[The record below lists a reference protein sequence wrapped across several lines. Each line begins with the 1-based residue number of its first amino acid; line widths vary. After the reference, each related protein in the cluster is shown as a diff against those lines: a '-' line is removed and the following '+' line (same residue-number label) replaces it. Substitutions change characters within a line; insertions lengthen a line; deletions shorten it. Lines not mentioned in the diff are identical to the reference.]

1 MPRTKKS
8 HRRDPSPSHSHSSDS
23 SHTASANDMALSGIA
38 TSAWFPFFILAFASL
53 GSFFT
58 VVAWTFPFVQAG
70 DYRFVPLLLAG
81 IGGMILSPM
90 IGLLLSNMVL
100 EATDCVGRWLLHP
113 LPPTQEKED
122 AGVARGLVLVLV
134 VLLGVVAYLVVVVR
148 NLGAETATLRREIAY
163 VALRDA
169 QAHEKGWF

>member
-70 DYRFVPLLLAG
+70 DYRPR
-81 IGGMILSPM
+81 I
-90 IGLLLSNMVL
+90 VL
-100 EATDCVGRWLLHP
+100 GVGFFTP

>member
-70 DYRFVPLLLAG
+70 DYRF
-81 IGGMILSPM
+81 
-90 IGLLLSNMVL
+90 
-100 EATDCVGRWLLHP
+100 
-113 LPPTQEKED
+113 EKED